1 MPLRT
6 QFSRLGQYHFCYKTA
21 KIKFIKKTL
30 KKLGCQI
37 RTDVIQ
43 QSKCWALPLGDSP
56 IFFFG
61 NALFRPVSSQICRL
75 KRYPMLSRTLPNRHG
90 VSRTPIF
97 GFGDRHATI
106 NTTRLHIFNYLFQ
119 YLNQHLQLVLIIH
132 NRPSI
137 VFRSCKLP
145 FPVLSYLFHREPGR
159 LPLAKL
165 RQSHLIHFL
174 ILSFFLLYIFFQL
187 FNQLTYL

>member
-6 QFSRLGQYHFCYKTA
+6 PVFKTGAIPFLLQDGKYIKTA
-21 KIKFIKKTL
+21 DAGFEP
-30 KKLGCQI
+30 
-37 RTDVIQ
+37 
-43 QSKCWALPLGDSP
+43 APLESNSSVQPLTP
-56 IFFFG
+56 IDNISG

-132 NRPSI
+132 NRPFI

-145 FPVLSYLFHREPGR
+145 FSRAVIFVFNREPGR
-159 LPLAKL
+159 LPL
-165 RQSHLIHFL
+165 QSCANHHLIHFL
-174 ILSFFLLYIFFQL
+174 ILSFFLLYIFFQF